1 MQITV
6 NVSDEFAAQVQA
18 LGLSPETYVERLIA
32 ERTASLH
39 ASDTG
44 RQVNA
49 VSLQELN
56 TSLDALARYSD
67 KIPSLPIESFSRES
81 FYEDH
86 D

>member
-6 NVSDEFAAQVQA
+6 NVPDEFAAQVQA
-18 LGLSPETYVERLIA
+18 LGLSPEVYVEQLIA

-39 ASDTG
+39 VSDP
-44 RQVNA
+44 RRE
-49 VSLQELN
+49 VSLQEFN
-56 TSLDALARYSD
+56 DSLDALTRYSD